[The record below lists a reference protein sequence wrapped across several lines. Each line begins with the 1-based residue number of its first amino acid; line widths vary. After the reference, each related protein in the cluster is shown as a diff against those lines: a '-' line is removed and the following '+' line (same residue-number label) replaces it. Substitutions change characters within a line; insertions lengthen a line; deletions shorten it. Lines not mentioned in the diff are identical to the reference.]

1 MNKLIE
7 KRSSAT
13 VSLIFKRLEV
23 FQWVLDSV
31 QFFILNSNLE
41 LISKNWLF
49 LNFCNVFLFETVNT
63 VTPFMNRLLYCLT
76 KTKRCAPRLV
86 GFSVIIFIVFTIAWT
101 RKHSVFTSFV
111 KFKKE
116 RGSWGFRRT
125 CSCWGKKRRMLSS
138 FWWSFPGALLVFGSF
153 LWKDY
158 GCIFSEFCSQ
168 ICELSKLNNF
178 SQDFSEPNVCC
189 NTTETSILSKVTSIR
204 LPGNTYFFREKNN
217 RNYDFLTILLKM
229 WNGLAWRLTFQQSSK
244 L

>member
-1 MNKLIE
+1 MFSFSKL
-7 KRSSAT
+7 
-13 VSLIFKRLEV
+13 
-23 FQWVLDSV
+23 WVL
-31 QFFILNSNLE
+31 
-41 LISKNWLF
+41 WLRSWTDF
-49 LNFCNVFLFETVNT
+49 SFVWPKPND
-63 VTPFMNRLLYCLT
+63 
-76 KTKRCAPRLV
+76 APPTLV

-101 RKHSVFTSFV
+101 RKRSVFTSFV

-116 RGSWGFRRT
+116 RDSWGFRRT
-125 CSCWGKKRRMLSS
+125 CSCSSNKKRLLSS
-138 FWWSFPGALLVFGSF
+138 LCSSSPGALLVFGSF

-178 SQDFSEPNVCC
+178 SQDFSEPYVCC
-189 NTTETSILSKVTSIR
+189 ITTETSILSKVTSIR

>member
-1 MNKLIE
+1 MFSFSKLWILWL
-7 KRSSAT
+7 RSWTDFSI
-13 VSLIFKRLEV
+13 VWPKPN
-23 FQWVLDSV
+23 D
-31 QFFILNSNLE
+31 
-41 LISKNWLF
+41 
-49 LNFCNVFLFETVNT
+49 
-63 VTPFMNRLLYCLT
+63 
-76 KTKRCAPRLV
+76 APPTLV
-86 GFSVIIFIVFTIAWT
+86 GFSVIIFIVFTNAWT
-101 RKHSVFTSFV
+101 MKRVVFTSFV

-116 RGSWGFRRT
+116 RGSWWLRRS
-125 CSCWGKKRRMLSS
+125 CSCSSKKKRILCN
-138 FWWSFPGALLVFGSF
+138 FCWSFLGALLVFGSF

-178 SQDFSEPNVCC
+178 SQDFSEPYVCC
-189 NTTETSILSKVTSIR
+189 ITTETSILSKVTSIR